1 MLQVIFKV
9 TLLGLRDQ
17 VWHDMVPWPTR
28 SGQLGKLTKNKSAPC
43 IGNGVRTERRPGP
56 PLCSTVAGDDV
67 HGKLQPGSAN
77 VGLPRRNAPEALML
91 RPPHHPGA
99 VVQGK
104 DSLTT
109 LFQSSA
115 SLWILTPNGASI
127 VTGNVAANLGSLD
140 RHPRVRQIAS
150 GTSNPWQSS
159 PVSQRNAAT
168 HHRQFTGTARE
179 KKSRSCSMEKCHSSG
194 L

>member
-17 VWHDMVPWPTR
+17 VWHDSPRIKVPHALETGYAQRGARRLLSARLWQEMHSTASFNPWIRKCGFAAAECPRSPNATPTALSR
-28 SGQLGKLTKNKSAPC
+28 RCRAG
-43 IGNGVRTERRPGP
+43 ERFADNFISKFSE
-56 PLCSTVAGDDV
+56 PLD
-67 HGKLQPGSAN
+67 
-77 VGLPRRNAPEALML
+77 
-91 RPPHHPGA
+91 
-99 VVQGK
+99 
-104 DSLTT
+104 
-109 LFQSSA
+109 
-115 SLWILTPNGASI
+115 PNPQWRKHR
-127 VTGNVAANLGSLD
+127 GNVAANLGSLD
-140 RHPRVRQIAS
+140 RAS
-150 GTSNPWQSS
+150 ARAPDRERNFQSLAIV